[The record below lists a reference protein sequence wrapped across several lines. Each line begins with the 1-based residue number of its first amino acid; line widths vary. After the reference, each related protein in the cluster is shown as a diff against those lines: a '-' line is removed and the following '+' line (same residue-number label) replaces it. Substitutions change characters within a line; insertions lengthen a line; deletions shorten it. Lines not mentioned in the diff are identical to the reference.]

1 MKKNTRYRYATNKA
15 YEILLY
21 NNSTFPIDV
30 FNINI
35 PDMIIKIISMQ
46 YYSSKCNVK
55 LKDLTQNG
63 TFNDGYIILEKGRN
77 RATVLY
83 NENIECVERKR
94 FTIAHEIG
102 HIVLGHEGYSIINEK
117 EADVFAS
124 QLLLPHCILERLI
137 KLGKKIDVEYLNL
150 KFGLSHEA
158 AKISIERVYRKIRS
172 NAKVPYE
179 KKLLELNK
187 KFLEFEVSS

>member
-1 MKKNTRYRYATNKA
+1 MRKNTRYRYATNKA

-35 PDMIIKIISMQ
+35 PNMRMKIISMQ

-55 LKDLTQNG
+55 LKDLTQDG
-63 TFNDGYIILEKGRN
+63 TFNDGYIILEKEKN
-77 RATVLY
+77 RVTILY
-83 NENIECVERKR
+83 NEDIECVERKR

-102 HIVLGHEGYSIINEK
+102 HVVLRHDGYSVINEK

-137 KLGKKIDVEYLNL
+137 KLGKDINIEYLNS
-150 KFGLSHEA
+150 KFGLSHKA
-158 AKISIERVYRKIRS
+158 AKISMERVLTKIRT
-172 NAKVPYE
+172 NAEVPYE
-179 KKLLELNK
+179 KELLELNRN
-187 KFLEFEVSS
+187 FLESEVFL